1 MSSELS
7 LPVIDFC
14 KVDLKPGTAGWDSL
28 RSQVW
33 KAIEEYGSFKVVFSK
48 ISQELRGTFFN
59 ELEKLFALPLQT
71 KKSYVTEKPFRKY
84 VGQSPSSPLNE
95 SFVIDDPLISQI
107 LEHVLW
113 PPQGNPCFRYILHHI
128 SAVFF

>member
-1 MSSELS
+1 MGSEASPS

-14 KVDLKPGTAGWDSL
+14 KLDIKPGTPEWDSL

-33 KAIEEYGSFKVVFSK
+33 KAINECGSFEAVFSK
-48 ISQELRGTFFN
+48 FSQELRESFLN
-59 ELEKLFALPLQT
+59 EAEELFALPLET

-95 SFVIDDPLISQI
+95 SFIIDDPLIFHNM
-107 LEHVLW
+107 ENFCNALW
-113 PPQGNPCFRYILHHI
+113 PHQEKPSFR
-128 SAVFF
+128 